1 MAALS
6 TAAATVAPT
15 TIPTAGPPAVAA
27 TAAAATAAT
36 FAPLALPIC
45 GDHEEYEDSREQ
57 LVMCQ
62 NLNWAQYSM
71 YWAKDS
77 QFFFV
82 VPLS

>member
-6 TAAATVAPT
+6 TAAATAAPT
-15 TIPTAGPPAVAA
+15 TPAA
-27 TAAAATAAT
+27 TST
-36 FAPLALPIC
+36 PLALPIC
-45 GDHEEYEDSREQ
+45 EDHEEYEDSREQ